1 MTYSE
6 KYQQLESQI
15 EELQKEVER
24 LKQEE
29 ASNKLPRGFK
39 IDVVKK
45 ILDDG
50 DTNYLDDAF
59 EWADTKQGFT
69 YWNDIYSDLGILRK
83 KDIIQLQKWV
93 IMYLEQN
100 QK

>member
-1 MTYSE
+1 MT

-15 EELQKEVER
+15 KELQAEVER

-29 ASNKLPRGFK
+29 ASNKLPRDFN
-39 IDVVKK
+39 IAIVKK
-45 ILDDG
+45 VIDG
-50 DTNYLDDAF
+50 DTDTIRDAF
-59 EWADTKQGFT
+59 NWSYTSQGFG
-69 YWNDIYSDLGILRK
+69 YWYNISCANKPLTD
-83 KDIIQLQKWV
+83 KDIIQLQKWM

>member
-1 MTYSE
+1 MK

-15 EELQKEVER
+15 KELQAEVER

-29 ASNKLPRGFK
+29 ASNKLPRNFA

-50 DTNYLDDAF
+50 DTDYLEYAF
-59 EWADTKQGFT
+59 KWSDTPQGFM
-69 YWNDIYSDLGILRK
+69 YWYNISCANEPLTDK
-83 KDIIQLQKWV
+83 AIIQLQKWM